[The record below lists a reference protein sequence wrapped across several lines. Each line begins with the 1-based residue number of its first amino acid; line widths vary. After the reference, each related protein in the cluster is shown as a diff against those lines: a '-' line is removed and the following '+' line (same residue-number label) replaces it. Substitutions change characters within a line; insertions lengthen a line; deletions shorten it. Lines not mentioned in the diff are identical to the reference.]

1 MSPRFS
7 LTYYDPPERLARHV
21 LAYFHFIWEDEI
33 IEDRHP
39 GALGQLVMFPRGA
52 GEMQFPSGTDP
63 VRGDAYVFC
72 GFTTAVPFR
81 ISGPWH
87 VYGASLSPLGWAA
100 LTDTPAP
107 EFLDRIKPAETLLGP
122 DISSFAHG
130 LNTAYRA
137 GEIDGKEACDRLSDW
152 IEPRLRALPP
162 RHEKLIETTLRWI
175 AKSLYPDVDDLF
187 ANLAYSRRQ
196 AERLVERYFGFPPA
210 SLARKFRAVR
220 ASALLAKQ
228 DLTDEEEA
236 QIAEAFYDQPHM
248 VREIRRFCGY
258 TPSRLGGPS
267 DPILQVLLQLKN
279 FNPLRHF
286 TD

>member
-21 LAYFHFIWEDEI
+21 LAYFHFIWEDEL

-39 GALGQLVMFPRGA
+39 GALGQLVMFPRGT
-52 GEMQFPSGTDP
+52 GEMQFPGGADP
-63 VRGDAYVFC
+63 VKGDAYVFS

-81 ISGPWH
+81 MNGPWH

-100 LTDTPAP
+100 LTDTPAS
-107 EFLDRIKPAETLLGP
+107 EFLDKLKPAETLLGP
-122 DISSFAHG
+122 EINAFAHD
-130 LNTAYRA
+130 LNAAYRA
-137 GEIDGKEACDRLSDW
+137 GDVDGKEACARLSDW

-162 RHEKLIETTLRWI
+162 RHERLIETTLRWL

-187 ANLAYSRRQ
+187 PDLAYSRRQ

-220 ASALLAKQ
+220 ASALLAKAE
-228 DLTDEEEA
+228 LTDEDEA
-236 QIAEAFYDQPHM
+236 RIAEAFYDQPHM